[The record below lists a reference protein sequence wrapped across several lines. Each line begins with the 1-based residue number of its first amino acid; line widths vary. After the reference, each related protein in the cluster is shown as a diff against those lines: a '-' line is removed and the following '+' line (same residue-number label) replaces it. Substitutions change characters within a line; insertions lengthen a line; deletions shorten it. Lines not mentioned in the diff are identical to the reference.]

1 MPKTERIR
9 TRQTNEIIK
18 LLASGNWD
26 MPIRTLK
33 RVLQRDSVTCLCPG
47 LVQAGG
53 PPDTST
59 GLVSSLPRPIGPF
72 LLVIVCSLLVSAEG
86 LTDS

>member
-33 RVLQRDSVTCLCPG
+33 RVTCLCPG

-53 PPDTST
+53 PPDTSI
-59 GLVSSLPRPIGPF
+59 GLVSSLPCPIGPF